1 MRLLDCND
9 ASLRLW
15 NERDALWSPGVV
27 WLSGDRYLFG
37 EPAWEQAR
45 RAPREISNRYWH
57 RLSTQPLSPA
67 LGPARHTADLVH
79 AHLEALLNGISGD
92 ITLAIPGAME
102 SGQLSLLLGIL
113 QTLPVTPSSVVHRSA
128 LVGAATGQPCAHVEL
143 QLHQASIT
151 GVSVESGVARAG
163 ETQLLP
169 GHGLLGLMDEIAERI
184 GEQFVA
190 QTRFDP
196 QRRAETEQALYLQ
209 LPDLLRSLG
218 TQSEVSCS
226 VEGHTARIAADALRP
241 VGAAF
246 TQALAP
252 LLPAGT
258 AHIALD
264 ALLSALPGLDLPV
277 QATTTEPEVIPLIAA
292 TLGLGP
298 STGELHFQ
306 REAPCGNAMS
316 PGRAP
321 AESQSRAADSAQA
334 DTEQESPE
342 TSQAPGSATHSLKG
356 GHAVPLSPGKHIADG
371 VSVVE
376 SGVIDIAPSTPAEL
390 NDQVVAGRVTVNAG
404 DRLCAGG
411 VEVRF
416 ITVEP

>member
-15 NERDALWSPGVV
+15 KDGDALWSPGVV
-27 WLSGDRYLFG
+27 WLSGDRYQFG

-45 RAPREISNRYWH
+45 RAPREINNRYWH

-102 SGQLSLLLGIL
+102 PGQLSLLLGIL
-113 QTLPVTPSSVVHRSA
+113 QTLPVTASGVVHRSA
-128 LVGAATGQPCAHVEL
+128 LVGAATGQSCAHVEL
-143 QLHQASIT
+143 QLHQASISDVT
-151 GVSVESGVARAG
+151 VDNGVARAG

-169 GHGLLGLMDEIAERI
+169 GHGLLGLMDDIAERI

-209 LPDLLRSLG
+209 LPDLLRALG

-226 VEGHTARIAADALRP
+226 VEGHSARIAADALRP

-277 QATTTEPEVIPLIAA
+277 QATTTGPEDISLIAG
-292 TLGLGP
+292 TLAP
-298 STGELHFQ
+298 PKGELHFQ
-306 REAPCGNAMS
+306 REVPCGNATS
-316 PGRAP
+316 SGQAP
-321 AESQSRAADSAQA
+321 ADLQQLAAASTQPK
-334 DTEQESPE
+334 TEQESLE
-342 TSQAPGSATHSLKG
+342 TSQAPGSATHSLTG

-371 VSVVE
+371 VTAAE
-376 SGVIDIAPSTPAEL
+376 SGAIDIAAGISAEL
-390 NDQVVAGRVTVNAG
+390 NDQVVAGRVAVNAG

-416 ITVEP
+416 ITVGF

>member
-15 NERDALWSPGVV
+15 NEGDALWSPGIV
-27 WLSGDRYLFG
+27 WLSGDRYQFG

-45 RAPREISNRYWH
+45 RAPREINNRYWH

-79 AHLEALLNGISGD
+79 AHLEALLTGISGD

-102 SGQLSLLLGIL
+102 PGQLSLLLGIL
-113 QTLPVTPSSVVHRSA
+113 QTLPVTARSVVHRSA
-128 LVGAATGQPCAHVEL
+128 LVGAAAGQSCAHVEL

-151 GVSVESGVARAG
+151 DVTVENGVARAG

-169 GHGLLGLMDEIAERI
+169 GHGLLGLMDDIAERI

-209 LPDLLRSLG
+209 LPDLLRALG

-226 VEGHTARIAADALRP
+226 VGSHIARIAADTLSP

-246 TQALAP
+246 TQALGP

-264 ALLSALPGLDLPV
+264 ALLSALPGLDLLPM
-277 QATTTEPEVIPLIAA
+277 QATTTGPEDISLIAGTIA
-292 TLGLGP
+292 P
-298 STGELHFQ
+298 SAGKLHFQ
-306 REAPCGNAMS
+306 REAPCGNATS
-316 PGRAP
+316 SGQA
-321 AESQSRAADSAQA
+321 SADSQQLAAASTQPK
-334 DTEQESPE
+334 TEQESLE
-342 TSQAPGSATHSLKG
+342 TVQASGSATHSLTG
-356 GHAVPLSPGKHIADG
+356 GHAVLLSPGKHIADG
-371 VSVVE
+371 VSAAE
-376 SGVIDIAPSTPAEL
+376 SGAIDIAAGTPAEL
-390 NDQVVAGRVTVNAG
+390 NDQPVEGRVAVNAG
-404 DRLCAGG
+404 DRLCAVG

>member
-15 NERDALWSPGVV
+15 NEGNALWSPGVV

-79 AHLEALLNGISGD
+79 AHLEALLSGISGD

-102 SGQLSLLLGIL
+102 PGQLSLLLGIL
-113 QTLPVTPSSVVHRSA
+113 QTLPVITSSVVHRSA
-128 LVGAATGQPCAHVEL
+128 LVGAATAQSCAHVEL

-151 GVSVESGVARAG
+151 AVTVKSGVAWAG

-169 GHGLLGLMDEIAERI
+169 GYGLLGLMDEIAERI

-196 QRRAETEQALYLQ
+196 HRRAETEQALYLQ
-209 LPDLLRSLG
+209 LPDLLRALG

-277 QATTTEPEVIPLIAA
+277 RATTTGPEVIPLIAG
-292 TLGLGP
+292 TLAP

-306 REAPCGNAMS
+306 REAPCGNATS
-316 PGRAP
+316 SEQAP
-321 AESQSRAADSAQA
+321 ADSQQLAAASPQPK
-334 DTEQESPE
+334 TEQESLE
-342 TSQAPGSATHSLKG
+342 TVQAHGSATHSLKG
-356 GHAVPLSPGKHIADG
+356 GHAVLLSPGKHIADG
-371 VSVVE
+371 VSVAE
-376 SGVIDIAPSTPAEL
+376 SGVIDIALGTPAEL
-390 NDQVVAGRVTVNAG
+390 NDQPVVGRVAVNAG
-404 DRLCAGG
+404 DRLCAGEI
-411 VEVRF
+411 EVRF
-416 ITVEP
+416 ITVDP

>member
-15 NERDALWSPGVV
+15 NEGDALWSPGVV

-45 RAPREISNRYWH
+45 RAPREINNRFWH

-79 AHLEALLNGISGD
+79 AHLEALFNGISGD

-102 SGQLSLLLGIL
+102 PGQLSLLLGIL
-113 QTLPVTPSSVVHRSA
+113 QTLPVTASGVVHRSA
-128 LVGAATGQPCAHVEL
+128 LAGAATGQSCAHVEL

-151 GVSVESGVARAG
+151 DVTVENGVARAG

-184 GEQFVA
+184 GEQFVS

-218 TQSEVSCS
+218 TQSEMSCS

-246 TQALAP
+246 TQALTP

-258 AHIALD
+258 EHIALD

-277 QATTTEPEVIPLIAA
+277 QATTTGPEVMPLIARTIA
-292 TLGLGP
+292 P
-298 STGELHFQ
+298 SAGELHFQ
-306 REAPCGNAMS
+306 REAPCNSAAS
-316 PGRAP
+316 PRQAP
-321 AESQSRAADSAQA
+321 AESQPLAAASAQA
-334 DTEQESPE
+334 ETAQDSLE
-342 TSQAPGSATHSLKG
+342 TSQAPGSATHFLTG
-356 GHAVPLSPGKHIADG
+356 GHAVPLNSGKHITNG
-371 VSVVE
+371 VSVAQ
-376 SGVIDIAPSTPAEL
+376 SGTIDIAPGTATEL
-390 NDQVVAGRVTVNAG
+390 NDQVVAGRVAVNAG

>member
-9 ASLRLW
+9 ASLCLW
-15 NERDALWSPGVV
+15 NDGDAFWSPGVV
-27 WLSGDRYLFG
+27 WLSGDRYQFG
-37 EPAWEQAR
+37 GPAWEQAR
-45 RAPREISNRYWH
+45 RAPRDINNRFWH

-79 AHLEALLNGISGD
+79 AHLEALLNGVSGD
-92 ITLAIPGAME
+92 IALAIPGAME
-102 SGQLSLLLGIL
+102 SRQLSLLLGIL
-113 QTLPVTPSSVVHRSA
+113 QTLSVTASSVVHRSA
-128 LVGAATGQPCAHVEL
+128 LVGAATGQSCAHVEL

-151 GVSVESGVARAG
+151 AVTVEGGVARAG

-169 GHGLLGLMDEIAERI
+169 GHGLLGLMDDIAERI

-226 VEGHTARIAADALRP
+226 LEGHTARIAADALRP

-277 QATTTEPEVIPLIAA
+277 QATTTGPEIIPLIAN
-292 TLGLGP
+292 TLAP
-298 STGELHFQ
+298 SGGELHFQ
-306 REAPCGNAMS
+306 REAPCGNATS
-316 PGRAP
+316 SEQAP
-321 AESQSRAADSAQA
+321 AELQQHTRASIQA
-334 DTEQESPE
+334 EIEQATPE
-342 TSQAPGSATHSLKG
+342 TIQTPGSATHFLTG
-356 GHAVPLSPGKHIADG
+356 GHAVPLSAGKHITDG
-371 VSVVE
+371 VSAAE
-376 SGVIDIAPSTPAEL
+376 SGAIDIAPGTPAEL
-390 NDQVVAGRVTVNAG
+390 NDQSVTGRVAVNAD
-404 DRLCAGG
+404 DRLCAGR

-416 ITVEP
+416 ITVDP

>member
-15 NERDALWSPGVV
+15 NDGDALWSPGVV
-27 WLSGDRYLFG
+27 WLSGDRYQFG

-45 RAPREISNRYWH
+45 RAPREINNRYWH

-102 SGQLSLLLGIL
+102 PGQLSLLLGIL
-113 QTLPVTPSSVVHRSA
+113 QTLPVTASGVVHRSA
-128 LVGAATGQPCAHVEL
+128 LVGAAAGQSCAHVEL

-151 GVSVESGVARAG
+151 DVTVENGVARAG

-169 GHGLLGLMDEIAERI
+169 GHGLLGLMDDIAERI

-209 LPDLLRSLG
+209 LPDLLRALG

-226 VEGHTARIAADALRP
+226 VEGHIALIAADTLRP

-246 TQALAP
+246 TQALGP
-252 LLPAGT
+252 LLPGDT
-258 AHIALD
+258 TLIALD
-264 ALLSALPGLDLPV
+264 ALLSALPGLDLLPMK
-277 QATTTEPEVIPLIAA
+277 ATTTGPEDISLIAGSIA
-292 TLGLGP
+292 P
-298 STGELHFQ
+298 SAGELHFQ
-306 REAPCGNAMS
+306 REAPCGNAIS
-316 PGRAP
+316 SGQAP
-321 AESQSRAADSAQA
+321 ADSQQLAAASTQRK
-334 DTEQESPE
+334 TEQESLE
-342 TSQAPGSATHSLKG
+342 TVQAPGSVTHSLTG
-356 GHAVPLSPGKHIADG
+356 GHAVPLNPGMHIADG
-371 VSVVE
+371 VSAAE
-376 SGVIDIAPSTPAEL
+376 SGAIDIAAGTPAKL
-390 NDQVVAGRVTVNAG
+390 NDQPVEGRVAVNAG
-404 DRLCAGG
+404 DRLCGGG

>member
-15 NERDALWSPGVV
+15 NEGDALWSPGVV

-79 AHLEALLNGISGD
+79 AHLEALLDGISGD

-113 QTLPVTPSSVVHRSA
+113 QTLPVTASSVVHRSA
-128 LVGAATGQPCAHVEL
+128 LVGAATGQSCAHVEL

-151 GVSVESGVARAG
+151 AVTVESGVARAG

-169 GHGLLGLMDEIAERI
+169 GYGLLGLMDEIAERI

-209 LPDLLRSLG
+209 LPELLRSLG

-277 QATTTEPEVIPLIAA
+277 RATTIGPEVIPLIAGTIA
-292 TLGLGP
+292 P
-298 STGELHFQ
+298 STGELRFQ
-306 REAPCGNAMS
+306 HEAPCSNVTS
-316 PGRAP
+316 PGQAP
-321 AESQSRAADSAQA
+321 SESQPLAAATAQA
-334 DTEQESPE
+334 DTEQESLG
-342 TSQAPGSATHSLKG
+342 TSQAPGSATHSLRG
-356 GHAVPLSPGKHIADG
+356 GHAVPLSPGKHISDG
-371 VSVVE
+371 VSATE

-390 NDQVVAGRVTVNAG
+390 NDQPVEGLVAVNAG

>member
-1 MRLLDCND
+1 
-9 ASLRLW
+9 
-15 NERDALWSPGVV
+15 
-27 WLSGDRYLFG
+27 
-37 EPAWEQAR
+37 
-45 RAPREISNRYWH
+45 
-57 RLSTQPLSPA
+57 
-67 LGPARHTADLVH
+67 
-79 AHLEALLNGISGD
+79 
-92 ITLAIPGAME
+92 ME

-113 QTLPVTPSSVVHRSA
+113 QTLPVTATSVVHRSA
-128 LVGAATGQPCAHVEL
+128 LVGAATGQSCAHVEL

-151 GVSVESGVARAG
+151 AVTVESGVARAG

-169 GHGLLGLMDEIAERI
+169 GHGLLGLMDDIAERI

-277 QATTTEPEVIPLIAA
+277 QATTTGPEVIPLIAN
-292 TLGLGP
+292 TLAP
-298 STGELHFQ
+298 SAGELHFQ
-306 REAPCGNAMS
+306 REAPCGSATS
-316 PGRAP
+316 SGQAP
-321 AESQSRAADSAQA
+321 AESQPVAAASAQA
-334 DTEQESPE
+334 DTEQESLE
-342 TSQAPGSATHSLKG
+342 TGEAPGSATHSLTD
-356 GHAVPLSPGKHIADG
+356 GHAVPLSPGKRITDG
-371 VSVVE
+371 VSAME
-376 SGVIDIAPSTPAEL
+376 SGVIDIAPGTPAEL
-390 NDQVVAGRVTVNAG
+390 NDQPVAGRVAVNAG

-411 VEVRF
+411 FKVRF
-416 ITVEP
+416 ITVDP

>member
-15 NERDALWSPGVV
+15 NDGDALWSPGVV
-27 WLSGDRYLFG
+27 WLSGDRYQFG

-45 RAPREISNRYWH
+45 RAPREINNRYWH

-102 SGQLSLLLGIL
+102 PGELSLLLGIL
-113 QTLPVTPSSVVHRSA
+113 QTLPVTASGVVHRSA
-128 LVGAATGQPCAHVEL
+128 LVGAATGQSCAHVEL

-151 GVSVESGVARAG
+151 DVTVGNGVARAG

-169 GHGLLGLMDEIAERI
+169 GHGLLGLMDDIAERI

-196 QRRAETEQALYLQ
+196 QRRAEAEQALYLQ
-209 LPDLLRSLG
+209 LPDLLRALG

-226 VEGHTARIAADALRP
+226 VEGHSARIAADALRP

-277 QATTTEPEVIPLIAA
+277 QATTTGPEDISLIAG
-292 TLGLGP
+292 TLAP
-298 STGELHFQ
+298 PRGELHFQ
-306 REAPCGNAMS
+306 REAPCGNATS
-316 PGRAP
+316 SEQAP
-321 AESQSRAADSAQA
+321 ADLQQLAAASTQPT
-334 DTEQESPE
+334 TEQESLE
-342 TSQAPGSATHSLKG
+342 TDQAHGSATHSLTG
-356 GHAVPLSPGKHIADG
+356 GHAVLLSPGKHIADG
-371 VSVVE
+371 VSAAE
-376 SGVIDIAPSTPAEL
+376 SGAIDIAADISAEL
-390 NDQVVAGRVTVNAG
+390 NDQVVAGRVAVNAG

-416 ITVEP
+416 ISVEC

>member
-15 NERDALWSPGVV
+15 NDGDALWSPGVV
-27 WLSGDRYLFG
+27 WLSGDRYQFG

-45 RAPREISNRYWH
+45 RAPREINNRYWH

-102 SGQLSLLLGIL
+102 PGQLSLLLGIL
-113 QTLPVTPSSVVHRSA
+113 QTLPVTASGVVHRSA
-128 LVGAATGQPCAHVEL
+128 LVGAATGQSCAHVEL

-151 GVSVESGVARAG
+151 DVTVDNGVARAG

-169 GHGLLGLMDEIAERI
+169 GHGLLGLMDDIAERI

-209 LPDLLRSLG
+209 LPDLLRALG

-226 VEGHTARIAADALRP
+226 VEGHSARIAADALRP

-252 LLPAGT
+252 LLPTGT

-277 QATTTEPEVIPLIAA
+277 LATTTGPEDISLIAG
-292 TLGLGP
+292 TLAP
-298 STGELHFQ
+298 PKGELHFQ
-306 REAPCGNAMS
+306 REAPCGNATS
-316 PGRAP
+316 SGQAP
-321 AESQSRAADSAQA
+321 ADLQQLAAASTQPK
-334 DTEQESPE
+334 TEQESLE
-342 TSQAPGSATHSLKG
+342 TSQAPGSATHSLTG
-356 GHAVPLSPGKHIADG
+356 GHAVPLSLGKQITDG
-371 VSVVE
+371 VNVAE
-376 SGVIDIAPSTPAEL
+376 SGSIDIAPGTLAEL
-390 NDQVVAGRVTVNAG
+390 NDQLVEGRVAVNAG
-404 DRLCAGG
+404 DRLSAGG
-411 VEVRF
+411 VAVRF

>member
-15 NERDALWSPGVV
+15 NDGDALWSPGVV
-27 WLSGDRYLFG
+27 WLSGDRYQFG
-37 EPAWEQAR
+37 EPAWAQAR

-79 AHLEALLNGISGD
+79 AHLEALLNGMSGD

-113 QTLPVTPSSVVHRSA
+113 QTLPVTASAVVHRSA
-128 LVGAATGQPCAHVEL
+128 LVGAAAGQSCAHVEL

-151 GVSVESGVARAG
+151 LVTVENGVARAG
-163 ETQLLP
+163 DTQLLP
-169 GHGLLGLMDEIAERI
+169 GHGLLGLMDDIAERI
-184 GEQFVA
+184 GEQFVT

-209 LPDLLRSLG
+209 LPDLLRALG

-246 TQALAP
+246 TAALAP

-277 QATTTEPEVIPLIAA
+277 QATTTGPEVIPLIAG
-292 TLGLGP
+292 TLVP

-306 REAPCGNAMS
+306 REAPCGS
-316 PGRAP
+316 TTSSGHAP
-321 AESQSRAADSAQA
+321 AEPKHSAAASAQA

-342 TSQAPGSATHSLKG
+342 PSQTPGSATHSLVD
-356 GHAVPLSPGKHIADG
+356 GHAVPLSPGKHITDG
-371 VSVVE
+371 VSAAE
-376 SGVIDIAPSTPAEL
+376 SGVIDIAPGTPAEL
-390 NDQVVAGRVTVNAG
+390 NDQSVAGRVAVNAD
-404 DRLCAGG
+404 DRLCTGG

-416 ITVEP
+416 ITVDP

>member
-15 NERDALWSPGVV
+15 NEGEALWSPGVV
-27 WLSGDRYLFG
+27 WLSGERYLFG

-79 AHLEALLNGISGD
+79 AHLEALLEGISGD

-113 QTLPVTPSSVVHRSA
+113 QTLPVTASSVVHRSA
-128 LVGAATGQPCAHVEL
+128 LVGAATGQSCAHVEL

-151 GVSVESGVARAG
+151 AVTVENGVARAG

-169 GHGLLGLMDEIAERI
+169 GHGLLGLMDDIAERI

-209 LPDLLRSLG
+209 LPDLLQALG

-246 TQALAP
+246 AQALAP

-277 QATTTEPEVIPLIAA
+277 QATTTGPEVIPLIAG
-292 TLGLGP
+292 TLAP

-306 REAPCGNAMS
+306 REAPCANAPS
-316 PGRAP
+316 LGQAP
-321 AESQSRAADSAQA
+321 AESQSRAAASAQA
-334 DTEQESPE
+334 DSEQKSLE
-342 TSQAPGSATHSLKG
+342 TSQAPGSATHSLTG
-356 GHAVPLSPGKHIADG
+356 GHAVPLSPGKHIIDG
-371 VSVVE
+371 VSAAE
-376 SGVIDIAPSTPAEL
+376 SGVIDIAPGTPAEL
-390 NDQVVAGRVTVNAG
+390 NDQSVAGRVAVNAA

-416 ITVEP
+416 ITVDP

>member
-15 NERDALWSPGVV
+15 NESDALWSPGVV

-79 AHLEALLNGISGD
+79 AHLEALLDGISGD

-113 QTLPVTPSSVVHRSA
+113 QTLPVTASSVVHRSA
-128 LVGAATGQPCAHVEL
+128 LAGAATGQSCAHVEL

-151 GVSVESGVARAG
+151 DVTVENGVARAG
-163 ETQLLP
+163 ATQLLP
-169 GHGLLGLMDEIAERI
+169 GHGLLGLMDDIVERI

-209 LPDLLRSLG
+209 LPELLRSLG
-218 TQSEVSCS
+218 TQNEISCS

-246 TQALAP
+246 TRALTP

-258 AHIALD
+258 EHIALD

-277 QATTTEPEVIPLIAA
+277 QATTTGPEVMPLIAGTIA
-292 TLGLGP
+292 P
-298 STGELHFQ
+298 SAGELHFQ
-306 REAPCGNAMS
+306 REAPCDNAAS
-316 PGRAP
+316 PGQAP
-321 AESQSRAADSAQA
+321 AESQPLAAASAQA
-334 DTEQESPE
+334 ETAQDSLE
-342 TSQAPGSATHSLKG
+342 TSQAPGSATHFLTG
-356 GHAVPLSPGKHIADG
+356 GHAAPLNSGKHITNG
-371 VSVVE
+371 VSVAE
-376 SGVIDIAPSTPAEL
+376 SGTIDIAPGTATEL
-390 NDQVVAGRVTVNAG
+390 NDQVVAGRVAVNAG

-411 VEVRF
+411 VEVHF
-416 ITVEP
+416 ISVEP

>member
-15 NERDALWSPGVV
+15 NDGDALWSPGVV
-27 WLSGDRYLFG
+27 WLSGDRYQFG

-45 RAPREISNRYWH
+45 RAPREINNRYWH

-113 QTLPVTPSSVVHRSA
+113 QTLPVTASGVVHRSA
-128 LVGAATGQPCAHVEL
+128 LAGAATGQSCAHVEL

-151 GVSVESGVARAG
+151 DVTVENGVARAG

-169 GHGLLGLMDEIAERI
+169 GHGLLGLMDDIVERI

-258 AHIALD
+258 EHIALD

-277 QATTTEPEVIPLIAA
+277 QATTTGPEVMPLIAGTIA
-292 TLGLGP
+292 P
-298 STGELHFQ
+298 SAGELHFQ
-306 REAPCGNAMS
+306 REAPCDNAAS
-316 PGRAP
+316 PGQAP
-321 AESQSRAADSAQA
+321 AESQPLAAASAQA
-334 DTEQESPE
+334 ETAQDSLE
-342 TSQAPGSATHSLKG
+342 TSQAPGSATHFLTG
-356 GHAVPLSPGKHIADG
+356 GHAAPLNPGKHITDG
-371 VSVVE
+371 VSVAE
-376 SGVIDIAPSTPAEL
+376 SGTIDIAPGTATEL
-390 NDQVVAGRVTVNAG
+390 NDQVVAGRVAVNAG

-411 VEVRF
+411 VEVSF
-416 ITVEP
+416 ISVEP

>member
-15 NERDALWSPGVV
+15 KDGDALWSPGVV
-27 WLSGDRYLFG
+27 WLSGDRYQFG

-45 RAPREISNRYWH
+45 RAPREINNRYWH

-102 SGQLSLLLGIL
+102 PGQLSLLLGIL
-113 QTLPVTPSSVVHRSA
+113 QTLPVTASGVVHRSA
-128 LVGAATGQPCAHVEL
+128 LVGAATGQSCAHVEL
-143 QLHQASIT
+143 QLHQASISDVT
-151 GVSVESGVARAG
+151 VDNGVARAG

-169 GHGLLGLMDEIAERI
+169 GHGLLGLMDDIAERI

-196 QRRAETEQALYLQ
+196 QRRADTEQALYLQ
-209 LPDLLRSLG
+209 LPDLLRALG

-226 VEGHTARIAADALRP
+226 VEGHSARIAADALRP

-277 QATTTEPEVIPLIAA
+277 QATTTGPEDISLIAG
-292 TLGLGP
+292 TLAP
-298 STGELHFQ
+298 PKGELHFQ
-306 REAPCGNAMS
+306 REVPCGNATS
-316 PGRAP
+316 SGQAP
-321 AESQSRAADSAQA
+321 ADLQQLAAASTQPK
-334 DTEQESPE
+334 TEQESLE
-342 TSQAPGSATHSLKG
+342 ISQAPGSATHSLTG

-371 VSVVE
+371 VSAAE
-376 SGVIDIAPSTPAEL
+376 PGAIDIAAGISAKL
-390 NDQVVAGRVTVNAG
+390 NDQVIAGRVAVNAG

-416 ITVEP
+416 ITVGF

>member
-15 NERDALWSPGVV
+15 NEGNALWSPGVV
-27 WLSGDRYLFG
+27 WLRGDRYLFG
-37 EPAWEQAR
+37 KPAWEQAR

-79 AHLEALLNGISGD
+79 AHLEALLNDISGD
-92 ITLAIPGAME
+92 ITLAVPGAME

-113 QTLPVTPSSVVHRSA
+113 QTLPVITSSVVHRSA
-128 LVGAATGQPCAHVEL
+128 LVGAATAQSCAHVEL

-151 GVSVESGVARAG
+151 AVTVESGVARAG

-169 GHGLLGLMDEIAERI
+169 GYGLLGLMDEIAERI

-209 LPDLLRSLG
+209 LPDLLRALG

-226 VEGHTARIAADALRP
+226 VEGHTARIATDALRP

-264 ALLSALPGLDLPV
+264 ALLSALPGLDLPM
-277 QATTTEPEVIPLIAA
+277 QATTTGPEVIPLIAGTIA
-292 TLGLGP
+292 P

-306 REAPCGNAMS
+306 REAPCSNVTS
-316 PGRAP
+316 PGQAP
-321 AESQSRAADSAQA
+321 SESQPLAAATAQA
-334 DTEQESPE
+334 DTEQESLGA
-342 TSQAPGSATHSLKG
+342 SHAPGSATHSLTG
-356 GHAVPLSPGKHIADG
+356 GHAMPLSPGKHISDG
-371 VSVVE
+371 VSATE
-376 SGVIDIAPSTPAEL
+376 SGVIDIASGTPAEL
-390 NDQVVAGRVTVNAG
+390 NDQPVEGLVAVNAG

>member
-15 NERDALWSPGVV
+15 NEGNALWSPGVV
-27 WLSGDRYLFG
+27 WLRGDRYLFG

-113 QTLPVTPSSVVHRSA
+113 QTLPVTASSVVHRSA
-128 LVGAATGQPCAHVEL
+128 LVGAAAGQSCAHVEL

-151 GVSVESGVARAG
+151 AVTVENGVARAG

-169 GHGLLGLMDEIAERI
+169 GYGLLGLMDEIAERI

-196 QRRAETEQALYLQ
+196 QRRADTEQALYLQ
-209 LPDLLRSLG
+209 LPELLRALG
-218 TQSEVSCS
+218 NQSEVSCS

-246 TQALAP
+246 TQALSP
-252 LLPAGT
+252 LLPEGT

-277 QATTTEPEVIPLIAA
+277 QATTTGPEIIPLIAGTIA
-292 TLGLGP
+292 P

-306 REAPCGNAMS
+306 REAPCGNATS
-316 PGRAP
+316 SGQAP
-321 AESQSRAADSAQA
+321 TESQPLAAASAQA
-334 DTEQESPE
+334 NTEQESPE
-342 TSQAPGSATHSLKG
+342 TSQAPGSATHSLTG
-356 GHAVPLSPGKHIADG
+356 GHATPLSPGKRIADG
-371 VSVVE
+371 VSAME
-376 SGVIDIAPSTPAEL
+376 SGVIDIAPGTPAEL
-390 NDQVVAGRVTVNAG
+390 NDQPVEGRVAVSAG
-404 DRLCAGG
+404 DRMCTGG

>member
-15 NERDALWSPGVV
+15 NDGDVLWSPGVV

-37 EPAWEQAR
+37 KPAWEQAR

-79 AHLEALLNGISGD
+79 AHLEALLDGISGD

-102 SGQLSLLLGIL
+102 SAQLSLLLGIL
-113 QTLPVTPSSVVHRSA
+113 QTLPVTASSVVHRTA
-128 LVGAATGQPCAHVEL
+128 LVGAATGQSCAHVEL

-151 GVSVESGVARAG
+151 AVTVESGVARAG

-169 GHGLLGLMDEIAERI
+169 GHGLLGLMDDIAERI

-209 LPDLLRSLG
+209 LPDLLRALR

-226 VEGHTARIAADALRP
+226 MEGHTARIAADALRP

-264 ALLSALPGLDLPV
+264 ALLSALPGLDLAV
-277 QATTTEPEVIPLIAA
+277 QATTTGPEVIPLIAG
-292 TLGLGP
+292 TLAP
-298 STGELHFQ
+298 SAGELHFQ
-306 REAPCGNAMS
+306 REAPCGNATS
-316 PGRAP
+316 SAQAP
-321 AESQSRAADSAQA
+321 AESPAPAAASTQA
-334 DTEQESPE
+334 NTEQESLE
-342 TSQAPGSATHSLKG
+342 AGQAPGSATHSLTG
-356 GHAVPLSPGKHIADG
+356 GHAVPLSTGKHIGGG
-371 VSVVE
+371 VSAAE
-376 SGVIDIAPSTPAEL
+376 SGVIDIAPGTPAEL
-390 NDQVVAGRVTVNAG
+390 NDQPVEGRVAVNAG
-404 DRLCAGG
+404 DRLCADGI
-411 VEVRF
+411 EVRF

>member
-15 NERDALWSPGVV
+15 NEGDALWSPGVV
-27 WLSGDRYLFG
+27 WLSGERYLFG
-37 EPAWEQAR
+37 EPAWVQAR
-45 RAPREISNRYWH
+45 RAPREISNRYRH

-113 QTLPVTPSSVVHRSA
+113 QTLPVTASSVVHRSA
-128 LVGAATGQPCAHVEL
+128 LAGAATGQSCAHVEL

-151 GVSVESGVARAG
+151 DVTVENGVARAG

-184 GEQFVA
+184 GEQFVS

-226 VEGHTARIAADALRP
+226 VEGHSARIAADALRP

-246 TQALAP
+246 TQALTP

-258 AHIALD
+258 EHIALD

-277 QATTTEPEVIPLIAA
+277 QATTTGPEVMPLIAGTIA
-292 TLGLGP
+292 P
-298 STGELHFQ
+298 SAGELHFQ
-306 REAPCGNAMS
+306 REAPCNSAAS
-316 PGRAP
+316 PRQAL
-321 AESQSRAADSAQA
+321 AEPQPLAAASAQA
-334 DTEQESPE
+334 ETAQDSLE
-342 TSQAPGSATHSLKG
+342 TSQAPGSATHFLTG
-356 GHAVPLSPGKHIADG
+356 GHAVPLNSGKHITNG
-371 VSVVE
+371 VSVAQ
-376 SGVIDIAPSTPAEL
+376 SGTIDIAPGTATEL
-390 NDQVVAGRVTVNAG
+390 NDQVVAGRVAVNAG

>member
-15 NERDALWSPGVV
+15 NDGDALWSPGVV

-37 EPAWEQAR
+37 EPAWERAR

-79 AHLEALLNGISGD
+79 AHLKALLNGISDD

-102 SGQLSLLLGIL
+102 PGQLSLLLGIL
-113 QTLPVTPSSVVHRSA
+113 QTLPVTASSVVHRSA
-128 LVGAATGQPCAHVEL
+128 LVGAATGRSCAHVEL

-151 GVSVESGVARAG
+151 AVTVESGVARAG
-163 ETQLLP
+163 ETQLLT
-169 GHGLLGLMDEIAERI
+169 GHGLLGLIDDIAERI

-209 LPDLLRSLG
+209 LPDLLRALR
-218 TQSEVSCS
+218 TQNEVSCS
-226 VEGHTARIAADALRP
+226 VEGHTARIAVDALRP

-277 QATTTEPEVIPLIAA
+277 QATTTGPEVIPLIAG
-292 TLGLGP
+292 TLAP
-298 STGELHFQ
+298 SAGELHFQ
-306 REAPCGNAMS
+306 REAPCGNATS
-316 PGRAP
+316 SAQAP
-321 AESQSRAADSAQA
+321 AESQAPAAAPTQA
-334 DTEQESPE
+334 NTEQESLE
-342 TSQAPGSATHSLKG
+342 TDKAPGSATHSLTG
-356 GHAVPLSPGKHIADG
+356 GHAVPLGPGKHIAGG
-371 VSVVE
+371 VSVAE
-376 SGVIDIAPSTPAEL
+376 SGVIAIAPGTPAEL
-390 NDQVVAGRVTVNAG
+390 NDQLVEGRVAVNAG
-404 DRLCAGG
+404 DRLCADGI
-411 VEVRF
+411 EVRF